1 MNLVLFAEQELRS
14 GILRL
19 TDFRAEHIRKVLG
32 LKLGDRLRL
41 GMINGR
47 LGQGT
52 VLSCDA
58 AAVQIAVQLDRE
70 PPPVPP
76 VELILALPRPIM
88 LQRILKQAATLGAAR
103 IHLIRSAKVEK
114 SFFHS
119 PALLPEKITE
129 RLLEGLA
136 QAAVDTR
143 LPEVRIHPQFK
154 VFIQDVVPEL
164 DGCGLLAH
172 PNVSANLPQVF
183 PQERDLRILLAIGP
197 EGGWNDFEV
206 GCFLEQGFAAF
217 SLGSRILHVD
227 TAAAVLLGQ
236 LQLLRATYPWPELNK
251 SGRSS
256 VCD

>member
-1 MNLVLFAEQELRS
+1 MNLVLFAEQELS
-14 GILRL
+14 HGILRL
-19 TDFRAEHIRKVLG
+19 TDFRADHIRKVLG
-32 LKLGDRLRL
+32 LKPGDSLRL

-47 LGQGT
+47 LGHGT
-52 VLSCDA
+52 VLSSDA
-58 AAVQIAVQLDRE
+58 AAVTVAAQLDRE
-70 PPPVPP
+70 PPPAPP
-76 VELILALPRPIM
+76 VELLLALPRPIM
-88 LQRILKQAATLGAAR
+88 LQRILKQAAAIGVAR
-103 IHLIRSAKVEK
+103 IHLLRSAKVEK

-154 VFIQDVVPEL
+154 AFVQDIVPQL

-172 PNVSANLPQVF
+172 PGVPASLPEVF
-183 PQERDLRILLAIGP
+183 SEKRGQRILLAVGP

-206 GCFLEQGFAAF
+206 SCFLEQGFAAF

-236 LQLLRATYPWPELNK
+236 LQLLRDMPPQPFPASLA
-251 SGRSS
+251 
-256 VCD
+256 

>member
-1 MNLVLFAEQELRS
+1 MNLVLFAEQELRGS
-14 GILRL
+14 ILRL

-32 LKLGDRLRL
+32 LKPGDSLRL

-47 LGQGT
+47 LGHGT
-52 VLSCDA
+52 VLSSDA
-58 AAVQIAVQLDRE
+58 AAVQIAAQLDRE
-70 PPPVPP
+70 PPPAPP
-76 VELILALPRPIM
+76 VELLLALPRPIM
-88 LQRILKQAATLGAAR
+88 LQRILKQAAAIGVAR
-103 IHLIRSAKVEK
+103 IHLLRSAKVEK

-154 VFIQDVVPEL
+154 AFVQDIVPQL

-172 PNVSANLPQVF
+172 PGVPASLPEVF
-183 PQERDLRILLAIGP
+183 PEKRGQRILLAVGP

-206 GCFLEQGFAAF
+206 SCFLEQGFAAF

-236 LQLLRATYPWPELNK
+236 LQLLRDMPRQCFPASLA
-251 SGRSS
+251 
-256 VCD
+256 